1 MLNIFRKK
9 PVQQTKEDAAEL
21 LLLKETVRW
30 AESSRILGNITQE
43 EFENFMAWVD
53 LRIGLMEKRYR

>member
-9 PVQQTKEDAAEL
+9 PVSQTKEDTAEL

-53 LRIGLMEKRYR
+53 LRLGLMEKRYR

>member
-1 MLNIFRKK
+1 MLNIFKK
-9 PVQQTKEDAAEL
+9 TQVRQTKEDTAEL

-43 EFENFMAWVD
+43 EFDNIMAWVD
-53 LRIGLMEKRYR
+53 VRLSLMEKRYQ